1 MAPHSLSY
9 RHISYWSMKCGT
21 DMWWSTQVGVTHL
34 TNSNEHSKKKKN
46 ITLKRGTMTERER
59 KAKRA

>member
-21 DMWWSTQVGVTHL
+21 DMWWSTQVGVTDL
-34 TNSNEHSKKKKN
+34 TNSNEQSKKKAS
-46 ITLKRGTMTERER
+46 LLREGTTTERER
-59 KAKRA
+59 KAKKA